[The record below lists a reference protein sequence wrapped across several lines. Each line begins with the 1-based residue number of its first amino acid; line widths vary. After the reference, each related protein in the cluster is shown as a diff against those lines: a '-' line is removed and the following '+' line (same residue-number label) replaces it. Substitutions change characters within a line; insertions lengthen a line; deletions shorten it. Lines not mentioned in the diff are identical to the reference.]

1 MNKYISKMGVVFTA
15 LVTLTACDLDTA
27 PTTSLD
33 ADNTFKSTTCADDV
47 LRGTWSYVFNDG
59 ITIQSVG
66 LGAILLNDDFMG
78 SDCVKAK
85 SYGFSDGYNLTA
97 GYARAQHVRFCW
109 TMCYDAINNSNNVIA
124 YVDNASGTQ
133 ADKKRIKGQAY
144 ATRGFMYM
152 MLASHYSFAIDKD
165 PNAVCVPVYTQPT
178 TLGTALSG
186 NPASSVSEVY
196 AQAVSDLKK
205 AVELIPSDYSH
216 GSAQADQY
224 KIDYTAALG
233 LLARTCLYARQWED
247 AYTYASQVLE
257 RNSYLMTEAEYK
269 EGFNDYNNKEWL
281 WAYTSTLDDC
291 DGATVGWFKCNSLNG
306 YGSLCVDPN
315 FAAKFSEGDY
325 RGDLFKQWG
334 YTLQGGQTIRLM
346 NDKFKMVDEDNDLTN
361 YALMRTSEIYLIKA
375 EAAAHIN
382 NKEGEARELL
392 HDLQQARMKAGATAP
407 AVTATGNDL
416 LEAIWME
423 RRKELWGEGFALTDI
438 IRNQKSVEREAH
450 DVEGVTVY
458 PKNDTSKDPV
468 AQDPENPIIGE
479 GHYTL
484 KLPDGSAFTKNSI
497 YYLYRI
503 LADEE
508 LQNQNLYTKYPKL
521 SEYR

>member
-1 MNKYISKMGVVFTA
+1 MNKYITKIGVALTA
-15 LVTLTACDLDTA
+15 LATLTACDLDTA

-33 ADNTFKSTTCADDV
+33 ADNAFKSTTYADDV
-47 LRGTWSYVFNDG
+47 LRGTWSYVFNEG
-59 ITIQSVG
+59 ITVQSVG

-85 SYGFSDGYNLTA
+85 SYGFLDGYNLTA
-97 GYARAQHVRFCW
+97 GYGRAQHVRFCW
-109 TMCYDAINNSNNVIA
+109 EMCYDAINNSNNVIA
-124 YVDNASGTQ
+124 YVDKASGTQ
-133 ADKKRIKGQAY
+133 SDKNRIKGQAY

-165 PNAVCVPVYTQPT
+165 PNAVWVPIYTEPT

-196 AQAVSDLKK
+196 AQAISDLKK
-205 AVELIPSDYSH
+205 AVELIPSSYSH
-216 GSAQADQY
+216 GSAQANQY

-247 AYTYASQVLE
+247 AYNYASQVLE
-257 RNSYLMTEAEYK
+257 RNNYLMTESEYK
-269 EGFNDYNNKEWL
+269 QGFNDYTNKEWL
-281 WAYTSTLDDC
+281 WAYTSTLDDN

-315 FAAKFSEGDY
+315 FAAKFSEDDY

-334 YTLQGGQTIRLM
+334 YTLQGGETIRLL

-382 NKEGEARELL
+382 KEGEARDLL
-392 HDLQQARMKAGATAP
+392 HDLQQARMKKGKTAP
-407 AVTATGNDL
+407 AITATGDDL
-416 LEAIWME
+416 LQAIWME
-423 RRKELWGEGFALTDI
+423 RRKELWGEGFSLTDI
-438 IRNQKSVEREAH
+438 IRNQQSVEREAH

-458 PKNDTSKDPV
+458 EDNDTTNDPQT
-468 AQDPENPIIGE
+468 ATGE
-479 GHYTL
+479 GHYTT

-503 LADEE
+503 LANEE
-508 LQNQNLYTKYPKL
+508 LQNKNLYSKYPKL
-521 SEYR
+521 SQYR